1 MHHLATDYRSPQ
13 GALAARWDRA
23 REANAEQID
32 PALDLAD
39 LYGKSAGRIAG
50 AVTAILL
57 VIASFV
63 SALVELGAHQ
73 VSSAPTLLLLLAF
86 PAAAPAYLLTRG
98 AAARA
103 FRRELR
109 GRLDGEPDRVAVEAL
124 EEGLL
129 TLALRRLGDVRVL
142 GLSLPLAAV
151 ALSGPLL
158 LHFLVFLVAKSATFA
173 PPRLKEFTFWIG
185 ASAMMVG
192 VAHAALVVL
201 SHDYVLQLVRGAP
214 RRRWWVPTLGWT
226 TLASMI
232 PGVLAL
238 GIPVLLTLI
247 TGAVII
253 PLMFGWAREQNDFER
268 QLVAGIKACADSP
281 DWGSDAT

>member
-13 GALAARWDRA
+13 GALAARWERA
-23 REANAEQID
+23 REANAGQLE

-50 AVTAILL
+50 AVTAVLL

-73 VSSAPTLLLLLAF
+73 VSGAPTLLLLLGF
-86 PAAAPAYLLTRG
+86 PAAVPAYLITRA

-109 GRLDGEPDRVAVEAL
+109 GCLDGEADLASVEAL
-124 EEGLL
+124 EDGLL
-129 TLALRRLGDVRVL
+129 ALAQRRLDDVRVL

-151 ALSGPLL
+151 ALAGPLL
-158 LHFLVFLVAKSATFA
+158 LHFLVFLVAESATMA
-173 PPRLKEFTFWIG
+173 PLRLKDFTFWIG

-201 SHDYVLQLVRGAP
+201 SHDYVMQLVRGAP

-238 GIPVLLTLI
+238 GIPVLLTLM

-253 PLMFGWAREQNDFER
+253 PLMFGWAREQNDFEL
-268 QLVAGIKACADSP
+268 QLVAGIKACAE
-281 DWGSDAT
+281 